1 VRFESVLLLAIL
13 TELSVVVLAIVLIMR
28 SEFRSKAYWLLAYAI
43 TGIYS
48 DYVIAIG
55 AIDRAL
61 GHDGDLL
68 RRATLPSAIN
78 FVLEFSGRVALVI
91 AIWLFLLHVIRAG
104 LRNPTTFRTN

>member
-1 VRFESVLLLAIL
+1 MRFEIVLLLAIL
-13 TELSVVVLAIVLIMR
+13 TELSVLVLAIVLIVR
-28 SEFRSKAYWLLAYAI
+28 PEFRSKAYWLLAYAI

-48 DYVIAIG
+48 DYVIAIE

-78 FVLEFSGRVALVI
+78 FALEFSGRVALVI
-91 AIWLFLLHVIRAG
+91 AIWLFLLHVIRTG
-104 LRNPTTFRTN
+104 LRNPTTFRTK